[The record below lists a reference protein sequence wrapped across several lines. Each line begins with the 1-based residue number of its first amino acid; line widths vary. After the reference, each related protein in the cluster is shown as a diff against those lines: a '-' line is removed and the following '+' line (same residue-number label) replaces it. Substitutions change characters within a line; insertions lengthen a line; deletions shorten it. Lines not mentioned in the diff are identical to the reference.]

1 MDDESATT
9 RPRRKWILVAVGVVA
24 VIAVVAIIAIGIA
37 LLVLAGDTDTD
48 GDTDAPSTASLAI
61 ARVDDNDGRAYVGTI
76 DNASDPARLRRALR
90 AEFRSDAPRPDPR
103 GSATDARRCAQ
114 ELQPT
119 SGQPRRK
126 IVLLADATYSDEP
139 AVVVGIT
146 DRGRV
151 VVFVADAET
160 CAVRAAQSL

>member
-9 RPRRKWILVAVGVVA
+9 RPRRKWILVAVGV
-24 VIAVVAIIAIGIA
+24 IAVVTAVGAIGIA
-37 LLVLAGDTDTD
+37 LLVLPGDTGDTDD
-48 GDTDAPSTASLAI
+48 ADAPSTASLAI
-61 ARVDDNDGRAYVGTI
+61 ARVDDNDGGAYVGTI
-76 DNASDPARLRRALR
+76 DDAADPARLRRALR

-103 GSATDARRCAQ
+103 GSTTDARRCAQ

-119 SGQPRRK
+119 SGRPRGE

-160 CAVRAAQSL
+160 CAVRVAQSL

>member
-9 RPRRKWILVAVGVVA
+9 RPQRKWILVAVGVVA
-24 VIAVVAIIAIGIA
+24 VVAVGIA
-37 LLVLAGDTDTD
+37 LLVLPGDTDTD
-48 GDTDAPSTASLAI
+48 TDADAPSTASIAI

-76 DNASDPARLRRALR
+76 DDAADPARLRRALR

-103 GSATDARRCAQ
+103 GSATDARRCAP
-114 ELQPT
+114 ELQQT
-119 SGQPRRK
+119 SGQRRGR
-126 IVLLADATYSDEP
+126 IVLLADTTYSDEP

-160 CAVRAAQSL
+160 CAVRVAQSL